1 MVGKGL
7 KGTNAI
13 EEGYPSNLAL
23 HQFLSIE
30 SMRMAIATCQRNR
43 FIFSSS
49 FLSFHTYEHEARYDR
64 FSASKLGGRSPQ
76 GNQTWFMEQFEV
88 GGTILWQL
96 FVCFSSL
103 TLISRL
109 RSSWYRNSDTGTLH
123 FDDRDPPCKN
133 VIGAYCSIF
142 LHLGIIVTFP
152 LCNTA
157 SHKYA
162 H

>member
-23 HQFLSIE
+23 YQFLSIE

-88 GGTILWQL
+88 GGNY
-96 FVCFSSL
+96 FVTVVCLSFQDSGHLEIGIVTQEHSV
-103 TLISRL
+103 
-109 RSSWYRNSDTGTLH
+109 H
-123 FDDRDPPCKN
+123 FDDRDQPCKN
-133 VIGAYCSIF
+133 VIGAYCR
-142 LHLGIIVTFP
+142 TFP
-152 LCNTA
+152 KLGSGHNNNFF
-157 SHKYA
+157 SV
-162 H
+162 